1 MTHKRFAVDSA
12 RWHSWPEKYC
22 ASNANAFQIFKPGL
36 DDPFEKP
43 KTAGR
48 KSFFRI
54 KQKLLAQEIT
64 EDYLEPS
71 SKRQARDNKKK
82 TNLNAPSQASESEH
96 SGEPSSSTQLCSHN
110 SIRFPDPKEK
120 AEKVFE
126 LYLRKNVPCS
136 VQKCQE
142 RCRKMI
148 TAKGPLMIIRLIGEC
163 WWADKTTGE
172 EMSCV
177 GSINNDK

>member
-1 MTHKRFAVDSA
+1 MTVPDGTAGQKSTV
-12 RWHSWPEKYC
+12 PPMPM
-22 ASNANAFQIFKPGL
+22 QIFKPRL
-36 DDPFEKP
+36 ADTFEKP
-43 KTAGR
+43 KG

-54 KQKLLAQEIT
+54 KQKLLAEEIT

-71 SKRQARDNKKK
+71 SKRQACDSKKK

-96 SGEPSSSTQLCSHN
+96 SGEPLSSTQLRSHN
-110 SIRFPDPKEK
+110 SICFADPKEK
-120 AEKVFE
+120 AQKVFE

-142 RCRKMI
+142 KCRKRI

-163 WWADKTTGE
+163 WWADKMTGE

-177 GSINNDK
+177 GSMNSDK